1 VPQPILSTFFVKG
14 QGFGTSGTL
23 PTEFSLSHNF
33 PNPFNPTTEIE
44 FALPKLAH
52 VRLEI
57 YNIMGQKIVTLI
69 DTQLD
74 AGYHSIMWNAG
85 NAATGLYFYRLQAD
99 EFVDTKKM
107 LLMK

>member
-1 VPQPILSTFFVKG
+1 
-14 QGFGTSGTL
+14 
-23 PTEFSLSHNF
+23 F